1 MGVVLEQELAVLVV
15 EAVVELLEVD
25 GEHRSVLQWSLNLR
39 ELSLLEVVEVGQ
51 HI

>member
-1 MGVVLEQELAVLVV
+1 MLVV

-25 GEHRSVLQWSLNLR
+25 GEHRSVLLWFLNLR
-39 ELSLLEVVEVGQ
+39 ELSQLEVVEVGQ

>member
-1 MGVVLEQELAVLVV
+1 MLVV

-25 GEHRSVLQWSLNLR
+25 GEHRSVLLWFLNLR
-39 ELSLLEVVEVGQ
+39 ELSLLEVGEVGQ

>member
-1 MGVVLEQELAVLVV
+1 MLEQELAVLVV

-25 GEHRSVLQWSLNLR
+25 GEHRSVLLWFLNLR
-39 ELSLLEVVEVGQ
+39 ELSQLEVVEVGQ